1 MWTMDRNGLQSIIE
15 HVASENVRSSACQTL
30 DKGSNEGNDRAPH
43 AHALRFTPSEGGMGR
58 GGSWLRTDWSSLL
71 NIWCEENRSS

>member
-58 GGSWLRTDWSSLL
+58 GEDRTQRPLHHQGPPQHG
-71 NIWCEENRSS
+71 